1 MLFNILLILLSNWS
15 INFFLESIKGTKVR
29 NLKPTS
35 NKVIQL
41 KIGNASET
49 DSPEGYTLN
58 ITTSPDRV
66 EIIGNSVAGVFNGI
80 QSLFSLLA
88 FGGTIPT
95 LSITDEPRFQHR
107 GLLLDVARNFFPKS
121 TIIKI
126 LEVMA
131 LFKLNK
137 LQLNLADDEGWRLD
151 IEKLPEL
158 AKVKISRGL
167 IFTSFCIFTLVD
179 EKEKMGSEHI
189 FPCNCIHLIKNGWL
203 FNVLTDFDC

>member
-1 MLFNILLILLSNWS
+1 MSFV
-15 INFFLESIKGTKVR
+15 ESIKGTKIR
-29 NLKPTS
+29 NLKSTA

-41 KIGNASET
+41 GIKKSSMKDN
-49 DSPEGYTLN
+49 PEAYTLE
-58 ITTSPDRV
+58 ITANPDRV
-66 EIIGNSVAGVFNGI
+66 EITGSSVGGVFNGI

-95 LSITDEPRFQHR
+95 MTITDQPRFNYR

-121 TIIKI
+121 SIIKL

-151 IEKLPEL
+151 IETFPEL
-158 AKVKISRGL
+158 AKVIY
-167 IFTSFCIFTLVD
+167 
-179 EKEKMGSEHI
+179 M
-189 FPCNCIHLIKNGWL
+189 
-203 FNVLTDFDC
+203 